1 MTFDIFKGK
10 DVNDICPFK
19 TQSMKRIFIS
29 GGVTGLV
36 LVIFSIVALYSTI
49 WLLPGIAIE
58 YYDSAFRS
66 NGRGA
71 VLYYI
76 HPFILSLALAWFWER
91 FKGVF
96 TGNYVMR
103 GIEFGLVYLIVST
116 LPAMWMIYSAMS
128 VTLVIVL
135 TWLAYG
141 FIQAVIAGLIF
152 ERLNP

>member
-1 MTFDIFKGK
+1 MRK
-10 DVNDICPFK
+10 
-19 TQSMKRIFIS
+19 IFIS
-29 GGVTGLV
+29 GSITGVI
-36 LVIFSIVALYSTI
+36 LVIFSFVALYATI
-49 WLLPGIAIE
+49 LLLPNVALE

-66 NGRGA
+66 NGAGTI
-71 VLYYI
+71 LYYF
-76 HPFILSLALAWFWER
+76 HPFILALALAWFWDR

-96 TGNYVMR
+96 KGNFMMR
-103 GIEFGLVYLIVST
+103 GIEFGMVYLVVAT

-128 VTLVIVL
+128 VTIIVVL